1 MPASSVPPQR
11 LLASLTLVLP
21 PLLWAGNFIVGRA
34 VRDDMTPM
42 TLSLGRWLIALVCLL
57 PFALRAMR
65 RDWSRYWDHRWL
77 VLGTSIV
84 GVAAYNSLL
93 YFSLRTTTASNA
105 LLLNSLAPLLIVLLG
120 AAFYRQRLSFG
131 QALGL
136 GLSFIGVL
144 TLVLQGRWSQWQNI
158 TFVPGDA
165 IVLVAAV
172 CWAVYTLWL
181 RRLPADLD
189 RLGLMG
195 IQVILALMVLLPATL
210 IEYKLGTRPTWGAE
224 SFAAMAYVG
233 VFASALA
240 YLLYM
245 RAVQCFGPARAGLCV
260 HLAPMFGVVLSAL
273 FLHERLHAYHT
284 LGIAAIAAGLVCSS
298 LGGRRQ
304 IGMSQ
309 FARDMSV

>member
-1 MPASSVPPQR
+1 MPPPFKNSQR
-11 LLASLTLVLP
+11 LLAWLALVLP

-34 VRDDMTPM
+34 VREDMTPM
-42 TLSLGRWLIALVCLL
+42 TLSLGRWTIALVCLL
-57 PFALRAMR
+57 PFALPAMR
-65 RDWSRYWDHRWL
+65 RDWRRYWDHRWL

-93 YFSLRTTTASNA
+93 YFGLRTTTASNA

-120 AAFYRQRLSFG
+120 AVFYRQRLSSG
-131 QALGL
+131 QSLGL

-144 TLVLQGRWSQWQNI
+144 TLVLQGRWSQWQSI

-165 IVLVAAV
+165 IILLAAV

-181 RRLPADLD
+181 RQFPSDLD
-189 RLGLMG
+189 RIGLIGM
-195 IQVILALMVLLPATL
+195 QVIVALIALLPAPL
-210 IEYKLGTRPTWGAE
+210 IEYSLGMRPILGAA
-224 SFAAMAYVG
+224 SYSAIAYVG

-245 RAVQCFGPARAGLCV
+245 RAVQSFGPARAGLCV

-273 FLHERLHAYHT
+273 FLHEHLHAYQA

-298 LGGRRQ
+298 IGGRQQGPLTVRQ
-304 IGMSQ
+304 
-309 FARDMSV
+309 AH

>member
-1 MPASSVPPQR
+1 MPASSKSSPR
-11 LLASLTLVLP
+11 LLPWLTLVLP

-57 PFALRAMR
+57 PFALGAMR
-65 RDWSRYWDHRWL
+65 RDWRRYWDHRWL
-77 VLGTSIV
+77 VSGTSIV

-120 AAFYRQRLSFG
+120 AVFYRQRLSFG
-131 QALGL
+131 QGLGL
-136 GLSFIGVL
+136 GLSFIGVV
-144 TLVLQGRWSQWQNI
+144 TLILQGRWSQWQSI
-158 TFVPGDA
+158 TFVPGDS

-181 RRLPADLD
+181 RQLPADLD

-195 IQVILALMVLLPATL
+195 MQVILALIALLPATL
-210 IEYKLGTRPTWGAE
+210 IEYSLGARPTWGAA
-224 SFAAMAYVG
+224 SYAAMAYVG

-245 RAVQCFGPARAGLCV
+245 RAVQRFGPARAGLCV
-260 HLAPMFGVVLSAL
+260 HLAPMFGVVLSAI
-273 FLHERLHAYHT
+273 FLHEHLHAYHA
-284 LGIAAIAAGLVCSS
+284 LGIAAIAAGLVCSN
-298 LGGRRQ
+298 LGA
-304 IGMSQ
+304 SQ
-309 FARDMSV
+309 QALPVAARVH